1 MNEIKEN
8 SININKLIEIIS
20 TKNSTIDKL
29 KSQIDIYEMQIKELN
44 EKISSCDHLIIDYNS
59 LHNDYI
65 KMENELL
72 LSVKEIN
79 NLKLIINSKN
89 KTIKE
94 YQQLFLD
101 TKSRFIL
108 YDNLNELLQKKI
120 NYLEGQLKYTNKINI
135 NEVNHKIDEYNL
147 KIQQIKDEFNKNVNK
162 LKNLKN
168 ISGCN
173 NIDFNIKEEF
183 LNNEDSH
190 DDNIFNKYKL
200 KNNNLVE
207 ENNYLKEILIKKEK
221 EAKKIIGEIKKEF
234 NLKENEIKQK
244 DKIIKDIIKEKE
256 ELLKKINNKE
266 INNFLFENNYKQK
279 YEVLKNLVNDIEKEK
294 KLIQSN
300 EDKNINIYKNEIS
313 RLKNEI
319 NKCFIDDRKNIE
331 KCEEIKNKYKNL
343 LENIQIKEDKYKQE
357 IFNLNNLIDKL
368 KKDNENIKTNKDV
381 IKQNE
386 ELKEKNNNLSGV
398 ILGLRNYINN
408 IEKDKNICSSSQNNN
423 KCSYNCCNDEL
434 ILYDVCCDCH
444 CIHEL
449 DIIN

>member
-8 SININKLIEIIS
+8 SININKLKEIIS

-94 YQQLFLD
+94 YQQLFLE

-120 NYLEGQLKYTNKINI
+120 NYLEGQLKSTNKINI

-244 DKIIKDIIKEKE
+244 DKIIKEKE

-423 KCSYNCCNDEL
+423 KCSYNCCNGEL
-434 ILYDVCCDCH
+434 ILYDICCDCH
-444 CIHEL
+444 CIH
-449 DIIN
+449 